1 MKNYIKCW
9 VFLLL
14 VVFCLGAQASRQSP
28 QDLIESTAN
37 QVLKKLSSEKALISK
52 EPGRV
57 YDLVNEF
64 ILPHFDFE
72 RMSKSVLGKYWRRTT
87 TEQKTRFIE
96 EFRTLLVRTYATSL
110 AEYTNN
116 KISYLPFRDDVSSG
130 DVTVRSE
137 IDQPGGFPIP
147 INYRL
152 KKNGDTWKVYDVTI
166 DDISLVANYRSS
178 FSKEIRKAGL
188 DKLISTLTHR
198 NKQHAP

>member
-1 MKNYIKCW
+1 MRNYTKFW
-9 VFLLL
+9 VLLL
-14 VVFCLGAQASRQSP
+14 VVFCGGVHASMQSP
-28 QDLIESTAN
+28 QDLIETTAN
-37 QVLKKLSSEKALISK
+37 QVLEKLTNEKALISK
-52 EPGRV
+52 EPERV

-72 RMSKSVLGKYWRRTT
+72 RMSKWVLGKYWRRTNA
-87 TEQKTRFIE
+87 EQKVRFVE
-96 EFRTLLVRTYATSL
+96 EFRTLLVRTYASSL
-110 AEYTNN
+110 AEYTDK
-116 KISYLPFRDDVSSG
+116 KINYLPFRDDVSSG

-152 KKNGDTWKVYDVTI
+152 QKNGETWKVYDVTI

-178 FSKEIRKAGL
+178 FSKEIRNAGI
-188 DKLISTLTHR
+188 DKLISTLADR

>member
-1 MKNYIKCW
+1 MKNYTKFW
-9 VFLLL
+9 VLLL
-14 VVFCLGAQASRQSP
+14 VVFCGGVHASMQSP
-28 QDLIESTAN
+28 QDLIETTAN
-37 QVLKKLSSEKALISK
+37 QVLEKLTNEKALISK
-52 EPGRV
+52 EPERV

-72 RMSKSVLGKYWRRTT
+72 RMSKWVLGKYWRRTNA
-87 TEQKTRFIE
+87 EQKVRFVE
-96 EFRTLLVRTYATSL
+96 EFRTLLVRTYASSL
-110 AEYTNN
+110 AEYTDK
-116 KISYLPFRDDVSSG
+116 KINYLPFRDDVSSG

-152 KKNGDTWKVYDVTI
+152 QKNGETWKVYDVTI

-178 FSKEIRKAGL
+178 FSKEIRNAGI
-188 DKLISTLTHR
+188 DKLISTLADR